1 MAPPKETQ
9 LFNEK
14 TFYQAF
20 IKDMLKAEREVII
33 YSPFISKYRVDFLGP
48 TLSKLRKRNIDVFI
62 FTRPIEEHD
71 FQTQREIES
80 TLKECE
86 ELGITVIYLK
96 GSIHEKVAI
105 IDQKILWEGSLN
117 ILSQRIS
124 RELMRRIPDEI
135 AVAQLLNH
143 LELEN
148 ELKKGHKSKY
158 DELSKQLA
166 ANRQRTLSQKAAFL
180 VTGLIIPFISWWLF
194 LIFRVMI
201 LALKGFVKLMDLVCT
216 II

>member
-20 IKDMLKAEREVII
+20 IKDMLKAEKEVII
-33 YSPFISKYRVDFLGP
+33 YSPFISKYRIDFLRP
-48 TLSKLRKRNIDVFI
+48 TLSKLRKRTIDIFI
-62 FTRPIEEHD
+62 FTRSIEEHEI
-71 FQTQREIES
+71 QAQSEIES

-117 ILSQRIS
+117 ILSQRTS
-124 RELMRRIPDEI
+124 RELMRRIPDE
-135 AVAQLLNH
+135 AAATELLNH
-143 LELEN
+143 LELAN
-148 ELKKGHKSKY
+148 ELEKGYKNRY
-158 DELSKQLA
+158 DKLRKQFA
-166 ANRQRTLSQKAAFL
+166 VNKQRTLSQKAAFL
-180 VTGLIIPFISWWLF
+180 VTGFIIPFKPVNQRS
-194 LIFRVMI
+194 
-201 LALKGFVKLMDLVCT
+201 
-216 II
+216 